1 MRQQS
6 SEAIRRAKRQ
16 ALTVELLEDRRVF
29 SLGLVPSLPG
39 LLSQSVSSP
48 AVSPVTPAGL
58 VPAETTAAPVTNV
71 LTDTVAGARPLL
83 GSLPVVELE
92 SELRLDTGAGGMRME
107 FKVTTWALD
116 VVVASDLGVKLPVHA
131 GADVSL
137 DTSLGGHKGLVP
149 IGATVGADAKVDPS
163 PETGL
168 PPLAIGTGLHLGVG
182 GHKGLLPIEVTVDT
196 TTKID

>member
-1 MRQQS
+1 MKSIQHPSPGVCEAVRLPEPTFPQYTPLRTATSRDTKRPSFRGILSMRQQS
-6 SEAIRRAKRQ
+6 SEAIRRAKRR

-71 LTDTVAGARPLL
+71 LTDTIAGAKPLL

-92 SELRLDTGAGGMRME
+92 SELRLDTGAGGLRME
-107 FKVTTWALD
+107 FKVTTVVLD
-116 VVVASDLGVKLPVHA
+116 VVVASDLGVKL
-131 GADVSL
+131 
-137 DTSLGGHKGLVP
+137 
-149 IGATVGADAKVDPS
+149 
-163 PETGL
+163 
-168 PPLAIGTGLHLGVG
+168 
-182 GHKGLLPIEVTVDT
+182 
-196 TTKID
+196 